1 MLRFL
6 FLALVALVVATL
18 LTRSPRLRRVLW
30 IVFCLIALYGLLKI
44 TGVIEALAP
53 DRM

>member
-6 FLALVALVVATL
+6 FLALVALVIAAM
-18 LTRSPRLRRVLW
+18 LTRSPRLRRALW
-30 IVFCLIALYGLLKI
+30 IVFGLIAFYGILKI